1 MRLAVPVFFLLI
13 AACASIEQE
22 TAQVRDAW
30 QGVSHD
36 EVVKRWGAPTRSAT
50 LTDGSQVHTWVSENQ
65 SRYGSSGASVG
76 MGVFGGGHGGGVGMG
91 IGFPIGS
98 STRVEGLRCER
109 TFTFKGGVVIQQ
121 SWTGEPDFCNTFK
134 R

>member
-1 MRLAVPVFFLLI
+1 MRLAVFMVLLL
-13 AACASIEQE
+13 AGCASIEQE

-30 QGVSHD
+30 KGVSYD

-50 LTDGSQVHTWVSENQ
+50 LQDGAQVHTWVSEE
-65 SRYGSSGASVG
+65 SRSGSSGASVG

-98 STRVEGLRCER
+98 SSRVEGSRCER
-109 TFTFKGGVVIQQ
+109 TFTFKGGVVSQQ
-121 SWTGEPDFCNTFK
+121 SWIGEPGYCNTFK